1 MNEKIFILSENEI
14 QDIIKSIGYCYVSD
28 KITVDGMNV
37 GFMYREK
44 PYDNDDSGW
53 RFLSGTETEE
63 YIDDNNNL
71 MIFDVNTVA
80 NYDKA
85 IIPYIKNKVG
95 SELERIENTDKFR
108 FI

>member
-1 MNEKIFILSENEI
+1 MQKKKFLLSENEI
-14 QDIIKSIGYCYVSD
+14 EDLIKSIGYCYVSD
-28 KITVDGMNV
+28 KITVDGMKI

-63 YIDDNNNL
+63 FIDDINNL

-85 IIPYIKNKVG
+85 IIPYIKNRVG
-95 SELERIENTDKFR
+95 SEFERVENSNKFQS
-108 FI
+108 I

>member
-1 MNEKIFILSENEI
+1 MQKKKFLLSENEI
-14 QDIIKSIGYCYVSD
+14 EDLIKSIGYCYVSD
-28 KITVDGMNV
+28 KITVDGMKI

-63 YIDDNNNL
+63 FIDDINNL

-85 IIPYIKNKVG
+85 IIPYIKNRVG
-95 SELERIENTDKFR
+95 SEFERVENSNKFQN
-108 FI
+108 I